1 MLRKA
6 IALIIVLFRSVSTE
20 RSLPLFCASL
30 FPFPGMVAKS
40 RLDKCKQS
48 WSRCNRRY
56 QIWVTLKSGCNKTNI
71 FDMGNE
77 SEVGIKSSL
86 SRGAN
91 FKYFKR
97 LLWLLQL
104 SRELSL
110 QSNSE
115 PGLWGSW
122 WKGRLGGS
130 KQWEV
135 KRNSCEKVGGLIVIT
150 VLYGG

>member
-1 MLRKA
+1 MRQQKRKKKTVFALLKMLRKA
-6 IALIIVLFRSVSTE
+6 IALIIVLFRSVSTDSTK

-56 QIWVTLKSGCNKTNI
+56 QIWVTLKSKCNETNI
-71 FDMGNE
+71 FDMGN
-77 SEVGIKSSL
+77 KSGL
-86 SRGAN
+86 PRGAN
-91 FKYFKR
+91 FEYFKQLLR
-97 LLWLLQL
+97 LLHL

-130 KQWEV
+130 KQ
-135 KRNSCEKVGGLIVIT
+135 
-150 VLYGG
+150 